1 MKYFAWLFKIF
12 NFYYTGFREMPDW
25 GRKLWIII
33 ILKLSIMFFIL
44 KIFFF
49 PDIMKRNYDNDEK
62 RSEYI
67 IDQLVK
73 ERNNDR

>member
-1 MKYFAWLFKIF
+1 MKFFDPLQKIF
-12 NFYYTGFREMPDW
+12 NFYFTGFREMPDW
-25 GRKLWIII
+25 GRNLWIII
-33 ILKLSIMFFIL
+33 ILKLFIMFFIL

-49 PDIMKRNYDNDEK
+49 PDVLKRNYDSNEK

-73 ERNNDR
+73 EQNNDR